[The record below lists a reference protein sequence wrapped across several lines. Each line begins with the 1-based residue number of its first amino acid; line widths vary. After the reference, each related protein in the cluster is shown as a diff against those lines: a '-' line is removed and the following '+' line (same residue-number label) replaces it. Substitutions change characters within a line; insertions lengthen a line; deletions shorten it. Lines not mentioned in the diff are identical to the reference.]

1 VGLSGQKKKAAARLI
16 PIAGFRDA
24 PDYYD
29 ILQVAPDASH
39 AEIVRAY
46 RRAKETYKLNSLT
59 TYSLFD
65 DEETERTLA
74 RIEEAYQV
82 LVRTS
87 KRHLYDQARNAERQE
102 TRKTR
107 RGGKKRTKIPD
118 DGKGR
123 RSKEFEQL
131 VAGTRVFSG
140 AVMCALRKHLGIT
153 LDDIADR
160 TKISKGYLKA
170 IENEEISL
178 LPPGIY
184 RKSFIRQ
191 YATQLG
197 LDPDRVLATYPPL
210 HVQG

>member
-1 VGLSGQKKKAAARLI
+1 MSEQRKRAARVI
-16 PIAGFRDA
+16 PIAGFQDA

-29 ILQVAPDASH
+29 ILQVTPDASH

-65 DEETERTLA
+65 DEETERALA
-74 RIEEAYQV
+74 RIEEAYQI
-82 LVRTS
+82 LASTS
-87 KRHLYDQARNAERQE
+87 KRHLYDQARKAERQE
-102 TRKTR
+102 TGKTH
-107 RGGKKRTKIPD
+107 RGGKKKAKRP
-118 DGKGR
+118 GSEKGR
-123 RSKEFEQL
+123 RSEEFERL

-140 AVMCALRKHLGIT
+140 AVMCALRKHLGIS

-170 IENEEISL
+170 IENEEIAL
-178 LPPGIY
+178 LPQGIY

-191 YATQLG
+191 YAAQLG

-210 HVQG
+210 HEQD